1 MKNTVKATKRKKKNI
16 IYYQAKS
23 KAQILVRKIQNRRQ
37 QNTILKV
44 LKDGTMEDQMKTL
57 NPEKTCSVF
66 LNMRENNN
74 SLDKGN

>member
-1 MKNTVKATKRKKKNI
+1 MKAQEDNISENVVKATRRKKKPN

-44 LKDGTMEDQMKTL
+44 LKDGTMEDQMKTVY
-57 NPEKTCSVF
+57 PGKTCSVF
-66 LNMRENNN
+66 RT
-74 SLDKGN
+74 

>member
-1 MKNTVKATKRKKKNI
+1 MDEKYYQRNKKEKK

-66 LNMRENNN
+66 QNM
-74 SLDKGN
+74 KAK